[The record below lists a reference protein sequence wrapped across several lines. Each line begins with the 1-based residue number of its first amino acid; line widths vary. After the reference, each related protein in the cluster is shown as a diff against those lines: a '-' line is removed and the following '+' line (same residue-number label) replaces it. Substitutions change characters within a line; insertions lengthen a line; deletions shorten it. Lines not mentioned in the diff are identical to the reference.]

1 MKVSIN
7 PFGVRKRQF
16 VLFIDKLKDTDRF
29 PDACRRRWPGRWPA
43 TTFAPSGQELG
54 VRD

>member
-29 PDACRRRWPGRWPA
+29 PDACRRRWPGRSQA
-43 TTFAPSGQELG
+43 TKFLGSG
-54 VRD
+54 